1 MVEWIKENPYGL
13 DARNKS
19 SFLLQQLTELTRLHY
34 EKCQGYRQI
43 INAMGIDNFTFS
55 DMESMPF
62 IPVRLF
68 KMLDLV
74 SVNSEEIIKTLTSSG
89 TTSQVVSRIFLN
101 KETSIL
107 QTKALVNIVTSFIGT
122 QRLPMILVDA
132 QHIVSDRKKFSAR
145 GAGLM
150 GLVNFGRDHFY
161 LLDENMEVRW
171 AELDQF
177 MSRHH
182 NQPILIFGFTFMIW
196 KYFYQAIKE
205 RNYRIH
211 IPRSILIHSGG
222 WKKMLDEAVTP
233 QHFNQSIKDEF
244 SIERIINFYGMV
256 EQVGSIYMECE
267 AGYLHAPTFADIMI
281 RHPLTYEPQAYG
293 QQGLIQTVSV
303 LPRSYPGHNLL
314 TEDLGTIYGEDNCPC
329 GRKGKYFRVH
339 GRLPAAELRGCSDTF
354 AYRKE
359 VTTR

>member
-1 MVEWIKENPYGL
+1 MEWIKEHPYGR
-13 DARNKS
+13 DAQNKS
-19 SFLLQQLTELTRLHY
+19 SFLLQELTELTRVHY
-34 EKCQGYRQI
+34 EKCQPYRQI
-43 INAMGIDNFTFS
+43 IDAMGIDSLTFS
-55 DMESMPF
+55 DMTSLPF

-74 SVNSEEIIKTLTSSG
+74 SVNAEEIIKTLTSSG

-101 KETSIL
+101 KETSLL
-107 QTKALVNIVTSFIGT
+107 QTKALVNIVTSFIGK

-132 QHIVSDRKKFSAR
+132 QHVISDRKKFSAR

-171 AELDQF
+171 EELDQF
-177 MSRHH
+177 ISRHQE
-182 NQPILIFGFTFMIW
+182 QPILIFGFTFMIW
-196 KYFYQAIKE
+196 KYFYQAIKQ
-205 RNYRIH
+205 RNHRIQ
-211 IPRSILIHSGG
+211 IPHSILIHSGG

-267 AGYLHAPTFADIMI
+267 AGYLHTPTFADIMI
-281 RHPLTYEPQAYG
+281 RHPLTYELQAFG

-303 LPRSYPGHNLL
+303 LPRSYPGHSLL
-314 TEDLGTIYGEDNCPC
+314 TEDLGTIYGEDDCAC
-329 GRKGKYFRVH
+329 GRQGKYFKVH

-354 AYRKE
+354 AYRQE
-359 VTTR
+359 VIYR